1 MFVRAQFF
9 RIGLFECAK
18 QASFSGRLIVVAEA
32 IVVMIPGS
40 GIFQKHI
47 GALQNPQIGL
57 GHRLISRLQPE
68 LLNDPSADDVG
79 NDDGRQK
86 SEPTRQ
92 EESK

>member
-40 GIFQKHI
+40 GNFQKPI
-47 GALQNPQIGL
+47 GALQNPQVGL
-57 GHRLISRLQPE
+57 GDRLLSRLQPE
-68 LLNDPSADDVG
+68 LLND
-79 NDDGRQK
+79 DDGGMRDSQTDRRDLI
-86 SEPTRQ
+86 EI
-92 EESK
+92 